1 MSGKSS
7 VSLWLN
13 EQVRLIGFVVSEI
26 ANAGEKIYANV
37 KVGITGVEL
46 IVSDQAKSNGAGHIK
61 ALWLLK
67 FPGVFTFFHSQIVA
81 LLWPT

>member
-1 MSGKSS
+1 

-61 ALWLLK
+61 AL
-67 FPGVFTFFHSQIVA
+67 
-81 LLWPT
+81 